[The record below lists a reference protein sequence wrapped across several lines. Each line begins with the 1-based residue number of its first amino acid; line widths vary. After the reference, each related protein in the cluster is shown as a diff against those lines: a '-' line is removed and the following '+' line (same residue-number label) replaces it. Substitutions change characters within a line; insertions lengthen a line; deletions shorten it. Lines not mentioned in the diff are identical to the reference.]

1 MNTAA
6 ALSSDTTGPGWR
18 WLMGCGFV
26 VLLAHFLLLQVG
38 MDFLPGSNAPP
49 VVKLNSRLIEAAP
62 LRSAAQSAQSSYK
75 VPQKQA
81 VRAPVSPP
89 PAVNPNAATST
100 AFEKSED
107 AQASAN
113 SLTNTPA
120 PPAQAEPT
128 PTPTKPAAST
138 PVQTALARIPASGT
152 LRFDVIVTK
161 NGAPNTAKGELRFE
175 NTGSEYSA
183 VLETGNWF
191 GKRVDSSR
199 GRLGQQ
205 GLVPQRYS
213 QKTGSEKAAHFLWAE
228 DRISYSSNR
237 PSTPLAAGAQ
247 DRLSVIIQLASMIGA
262 DPEAWPVGKSISMLV
277 ASTDYAE
284 PWTFKVIG
292 PDNVSASGQTVAAIK
307 VERLQSD
314 PNAQKVE
321 LWFAPALEYLPARI
335 RLTSSN
341 GDYLD
346 QVWRNPQ

>member
-1 MNTAA
+1 
-6 ALSSDTTGPGWR
+6 
-18 WLMGCGFV
+18 
-26 VLLAHFLLLQVG
+26 

-49 VVKLNSRLIEAAP
+49 VVKLNSRLIEAVP
-62 LRSAAQSAQSSYK
+62 LRSAA
-75 VPQKQA
+75 PT
-81 VRAPVSPP
+81 APRIATNNPAKPSPRP
-89 PAVNPNAATST
+89 SPAPNANANPNAAHST
-100 AFEKSED
+100 AFEKPE
-107 AQASAN
+107 
-113 SLTNTPA
+113 PA
-120 PPAQAEPT
+120 PEPAPAATPLPPSLPEPAA
-128 PTPTKPAAST
+128 KPAAST
-138 PVQTALARIPASGT
+138 PVQTAVARIPASGT

-161 NGAPNTAKGELRFE
+161 NGVPNSAKGELRLE

-191 GKRVDSSR
+191 GKRVDSSK
-199 GRLGQQ
+199 GGIGQQ

-237 PSTPLAAGAQ
+237 PSTPLATGAQ
-247 DRLSVIIQLASMIGA
+247 DRVSVIIQIASMIA
-262 DPEAWPVGKSISMLV
+262 AEPAAWPAGKTVSMLV
-277 ASTDYAE
+277 ASSDYAE

-292 PDNVSASGQTVAAIK
+292 PENVSASGQTIAAVK
-307 VERLQSD
+307 VERVQSD